1 MSHTTSN
8 SARPL
13 PIRIPNHN
21 QTVVRP
27 GLITNHNQTVVRR

>member
-13 PIRIPNHN
+13 PIRIVNHN
-21 QTVVRP
+21 QTVVRV
-27 GLITNHNQTVVRR
+27 GRITANHNQTVRR